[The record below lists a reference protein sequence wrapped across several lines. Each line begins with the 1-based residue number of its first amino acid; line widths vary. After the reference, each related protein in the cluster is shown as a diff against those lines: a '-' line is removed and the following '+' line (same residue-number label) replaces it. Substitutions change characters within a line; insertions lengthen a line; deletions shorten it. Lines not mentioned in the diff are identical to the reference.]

1 VLCLFGAGHRGLV
14 NNGKV
19 SPLFNVS
26 GV

>member
-1 VLCLFGAGHRGLV
+1 LFGAGHRGLV